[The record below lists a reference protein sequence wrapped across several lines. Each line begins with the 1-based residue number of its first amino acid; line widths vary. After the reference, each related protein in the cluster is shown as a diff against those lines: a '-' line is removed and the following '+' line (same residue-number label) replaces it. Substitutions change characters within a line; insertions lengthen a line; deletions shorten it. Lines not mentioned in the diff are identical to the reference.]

1 MSLELAILLT
11 GLALGALYGAV
22 ALGLVVTYK
31 GTGVINFAA
40 GAMGAWS
47 AFVYS
52 DLHAQGVLQLPLAG
66 VPSSIR
72 LSHDGLST
80 LPALAIAVVY
90 GALLGLAVYLLV
102 FRPLRDAPSLG
113 RVVASIGVMLAVQA
127 LIVERFGSMGRS
139 VDALLPSTQMDIAG
153 VPVSQQVFWLAGIV
167 LVLGLAVAAWFRWSR
182 LGLAMRASAEDPLVA
197 SLAGF
202 SPVLLGAMT
211 WTGASAV
218 VGFAAVA
225 AAPSLGLNSGSYVLY
240 VVPGLAC
247 ALVGR
252 LKAVVPAVI
261 AGLVLGMIEAEVT
274 FLATKTWWPSWAN
287 TGVTSA
293 VPLLAIVVLLAVVG
307 KSIPDRSDAEQG
319 TLPRVPRP
327 RVRPAVGVALV
338 AVGLLALVFTHGT
351 VRFGLITSFAFGIIA
366 LSIVLVTGVLGQ
378 VSLAQAAFAGI
389 GGFAVAKLA
398 SGAGIGFPWAPILAA
413 LIAALFGVLCG
424 LPALRIRGA
433 HLAVVT
439 LALAFACDQ
448 LIFNNSAVN
457 SFTGNPVSG
466 PKLPGLDLSIRGT
479 NSIARLPFGI
489 MCLLVLVLVALAVV
503 NLTRSGTG
511 RKLLAVRSNERASAS
526 VGVSVTRAKLLGFG
540 GSAFLAGL
548 GGSLLAYS
556 QGSVSAESFATMVGV
571 AWLAYVYLCGIT
583 SLGGA
588 LTAASVV
595 TLGVVYALLDKFV
608 GVSSSGYLLIA
619 ALGLIVSVIFNP
631 EGVAGR
637 IRSLAQHLPGVR
649 LAGAAVGVAGVGAV
663 DSVAAAAGVSV
674 ASDVVGVVD
683 DGAVALRDGG
693 GVVAGRCASRP
704 PAAPQAASWL
714 ELADLS
720 VRYGG
725 VVAAA
730 GVNLRVQTGQIVGLI
745 GANGAGKTSVIDAAS
760 GFARHSGRVTLGG
773 RALEGMSAHQRYRCG
788 LARTWQSSELFV
800 DLTVL
805 ENVQVACE
813 GGGPLQAL
821 RDCVWPKP
829 GAGQEEAA
837 EWLDLFGLGYCASRL
852 PTELTLGQTKLVSL
866 ARALGA
872 GPAILMADEP
882 AAGLSTSETAE
893 FAKALRRVATEKN
906 VGVLLVEHDVELVT
920 ELCDYVYVLDF
931 GRIIAYGT
939 PAEIRTDQNVISAY
953 LGSAATADRAEVVAA
968 EPGAA
973 ESSGAAPGAAGA
985 EPGVAEPGA
994 GSVGT
999 DPVEAEPVEAER
1011 V

>member
-1 MSLELAILLT
+1 
-11 GLALGALYGAV
+11 
-22 ALGLVVTYK
+22 
-31 GTGVINFAA
+31 
-40 GAMGAWS
+40 
-47 AFVYS
+47 
-52 DLHAQGVLQLPLAG
+52 
-66 VPSSIR
+66 
-72 LSHDGLST
+72 
-80 LPALAIAVVY
+80 
-90 GALLGLAVYLLV
+90 
-102 FRPLRDAPSLG
+102 
-113 RVVASIGVMLAVQA
+113 
-127 LIVERFGSMGRS
+127 
-139 VDALLPSTQMDIAG
+139 
-153 VPVSQQVFWLAGIV
+153 
-167 LVLGLAVAAWFRWSR
+167 
-182 LGLAMRASAEDPLVA
+182 
-197 SLAGF
+197 
-202 SPVLLGAMT
+202 MT
-211 WTGASAV
+211 WTAASAV

-252 LKAVVPAVI
+252 LKAVVPAVV

-307 KSIPDRSDAEQG
+307 KSLPGRSDTEQG
-319 TLPRVPRP
+319 ALPRVPRP
-327 RVRPAVGVALV
+327 RVRPGVGVVLV
-338 AVGLLALVFTHGT
+338 AAGVLALVLTHGT

-448 LIFNNSAVN
+448 LIFNNSAIN

-466 PKLPGLDLSIRGT
+466 PKLPGFDLSIRGS
-479 NSIARLPFGI
+479 NSIARLPFG
-489 MCLLVLVLVALAVV
+489 MLCLLVLVLVALAVV

-556 QGSVSAESFATMVGV
+556 QGSVSAETFATMVGV
-571 AWLAYVYLCGIT
+571 AWLSYVYLCGIT

-588 LTAASVV
+588 LTAASIV

-608 GVSSSGYLLIA
+608 GVSSSGYLLVA

-631 EGVAGR
+631 EGMAGR
-637 IRSLAQHLPGVR
+637 VRSLAGSLGARFGRAQAVAMAGVVGVGGEAA
-649 LAGAAVGVAGVGAV
+649 AGAAIVGVGAEV
-663 DSVAAAAGVSV
+663 EAVAAIPPDPG
-674 ASDVVGVVD
+674 
-683 DGAVALRDGG
+683 R
-693 GVVAGRCASRP
+693 VVAGRRAARG
-704 PAAPQAASWL
+704 PAASKRESWL
-714 ELADLS
+714 ELTDLS

-730 GVNLRVQTGQIVGLI
+730 DVNLRVQAGQIVGLI
-745 GANGAGKTSVIDAAS
+745 GANGAGKTTVIDAAS
-760 GFARHSGRVTLGG
+760 GFARHGGRVSLGG
-773 RALEGMSAHQRYRCG
+773 QALEGLSAHRRYRCG
-788 LARTWQSSELFV
+788 LARTWQSSELFA

-837 EWLDLFGLGYCASRL
+837 GWLRLFGLEHCASRL
-852 PTELTLGQTKLVSL
+852 PAELTLGQTKLVSL

-872 GPAILMADEP
+872 GPAVLMADEP

-893 FAKALRRVATEKN
+893 FAEALRRVAVERN
-906 VGVLLVEHDVELVT
+906 VGVLLVEHDVELVA
-920 ELCDYVYVLDF
+920 ELCDDVYVLDF
-931 GRIIAYGT
+931 GRIIAHGT
-939 PAEIRTDQNVISAY
+939 PAEIRTDPNVIAAY
-953 LGSAATADRAEVVAA
+953 LGSAAAVDRAVVAV
-968 EPGAA
+968 
-973 ESSGAAPGAAGA
+973 AGPELAGPAVA
-985 EPGVAEPGA
+985 EPGVGPTGEEP
-994 GSVGT
+994 
-999 DPVEAEPVEAER
+999 EAAPVEAER